1 MFFKNKNV
9 TQSYLTK
16 LIAVAFYTACF
27 FMFIFYYIDASI
39 ILEYTPFVKFIGNY
53 IWDSS
58 GEFSTSSPVKILM
71 TSFLTLS
78 WLFVQT
84 SQ

>member
-16 LIAVAFYTACF
+16 LIAVAFYPACF
-27 FMFIFYYIDASI
+27 FMFIFYYIDVII

-53 IWDSS
+53 IRDSS
-58 GEFSTSSPVKILM
+58 DVIFHILTGEDIDDSTDVK
-71 TSFLTLS
+71 
-78 WLFVQT
+78 FV
-84 SQ
+84 S